1 MSDLF
6 ADADVDAHRDV
17 LRGAAFRML
26 GTLADADDAVQEA
39 YVRWFRQDEGTRA
52 AVVSPGAWLMRA
64 VGRICLDM
72 LGSAR
77 ARRETYVG
85 EWLPEPLPAP
95 DAAASDPLE
104 RAIRDD
110 SLSVALLRVMESLT
124 PAERVVFVLHEVFTL
139 PFADIADVVGRST
152 AACRQLAASARRHLG
167 QRRSPVDRR
176 RHDEVVA
183 AFAAA
188 SVTGDLDALVRA
200 LDPDVVLVSDGGGI
214 VSAARRP
221 VRGADAVARFLL
233 GLALKQPDARY
244 EPVQTGDGLGFAIRA
259 AGETLALVTFAT
271 DDARVTDVWIMRNPQ
286 KLGSWA

>member
-1 MSDLF
+1 
-6 ADADVDAHRDV
+6 
-17 LRGAAFRML
+17 
-26 GTLADADDAVQEA
+26 
-39 YVRWFRQDEGTRA
+39 
-52 AVVSPGAWLMRA
+52 
-64 VGRICLDM
+64 
-72 LGSAR
+72 
-77 ARRETYVG
+77 
-85 EWLPEPLPAP
+85 
-95 DAAASDPLE
+95 
-104 RAIRDD
+104 
-110 SLSVALLRVMESLT
+110 
-124 PAERVVFVLHEVFTL
+124 
-139 PFADIADVVGRST
+139 
-152 AACRQLAASARRHLG
+152 
-167 QRRSPVDRR
+167 
-176 RHDEVVA
+176 VVA